1 MRRIDPGTL
10 LSNHF
15 HISRTRAGIALHQDR
30 LHPVEQ
36 TTRGESLVDL
46 PYRNSPMPSSCNGFS
61 QPSKLRVTRTF
72 TRIVMACLP
81 AVVASSLSIAAAG
94 ETGPL
99 RVLWKTE
106 LSSPKATAST
116 NPSETALLAL
126 CGAADT
132 ALMDVATL
140 VAKRQLEGAHSLTAD
155 ELAFALRAA
164 GDPHVWPK
172 AWSLSGENLDDADVA
187 SRFKSFM
194 TTSRTVGKRRCGV
207 ARQNGN
213 GNTAAATVI
222 TVDALADLSPVPTS
236 ARVGQWINLEG
247 AMLVPASGV
256 QVVLLGP
263 RAAPKTVPSS
273 LSGGR
278 IRSTFS
284 VDQPGAWLVQVLATV
299 STGPRPVL
307 EATIYAGQK
316 PPNEF
321 VRAPVPGE
329 AAGQGIKD
337 PADAM
342 LRMINAAR
350 EAEGR
355 RPLTRDSAL
364 DAVARAHSEEMKK
377 ARLVGHDVGG
387 GDPRARIE
395 AAGISAAVAGE
406 NVASAS
412 SLENAHRA
420 LWASPSHRG
429 NLLLERFTRVGVAV
443 VQSADGTFWVTE
455 MFSG

>member
-1 MRRIDPGTL
+1 MTL
-10 LSNHF
+10 HRAHDLPVEHTGRDDHRVDNLRWNGFMTFRLNIWGFGSGQSPMH
-15 HISRTRAGIALHQDR
+15 RAGR
-30 LHPVEQ
+30 LLRRAV
-36 TTRGESLVDL
+36 TTS
-46 PYRNSPMPSSCNGFS
+46 
-61 QPSKLRVTRTF
+61 
-72 TRIVMACLP
+72 IP
-81 AVVASSLSIAAAG
+81 AVVVTSLAIAASG
-94 ETGPL
+94 DTGPL
-99 RVLWKTE
+99 RVQWKSE
-106 LSSPKATAST
+106 LASPKATAPT
-116 NPSETALLAL
+116 NPTETALLSL

-140 VAKRQLEGAHSLTAD
+140 VAKRQLEGAHNLTAD

-172 AWSLSGENLDDADVA
+172 AWSLSGENLDDADIA
-187 SRFKSFM
+187 TRLKTFLGS
-194 TTSRTVGKRRCGV
+194 SRTLGTRRCGV
-207 ARQNGN
+207 ARQKGPGN
-213 GNTAAATVI
+213 ADVATVI
-222 TVDALADLSPVPTS
+222 TIDALADLSSLPTS

-247 AMLVPASGV
+247 AMLIPASGV

-329 AAGQGIKD
+329 EAGKGVKD
-337 PADAM
+337 SADAM

-355 RPLTRDSAL
+355 RPLTRDPAL
-364 DAVARAHSEEMKK
+364 DAIARAHSEEMKK

-387 GDPRARIE
+387 GDPRARLE
-395 AAGISAAVAGE
+395 AAGIRSAVAGE

-443 VQSADGTFWVTE
+443 VQGADGAFWVTE
-455 MFSG
+455 MFAG

>member
-1 MRRIDPGTL
+1 M
-10 LSNHF
+10 
-15 HISRTRAGIALHQDR
+15 AL
-30 LHPVEQ
+30 
-36 TTRGESLVDL
+36 
-46 PYRNSPMPSSCNGFS
+46 RNSD
-61 QPSKLRVTRTF
+61 SKQASHYRLS
-72 TRIVMACLP
+72 RIFRRLAIACLP
-81 AVVASSLSIAAAG
+81 AAVATASVAAFG
-94 ETGPL
+94 ESGPL
-99 RVLWKTE
+99 RVQWKTE
-106 LSSPKATAST
+106 LSSPKATATT
-116 NPSETALLAL
+116 NHAEAALLAL
-126 CGAADT
+126 CGPADT
-132 ALMDVATL
+132 ALMDVAAL
-140 VAKRQLEGAHSLTAD
+140 VAKRQLDGAHNLTAD

-172 AWSLSGENLDDADVA
+172 AWSLSGTNLDDADVL
-187 SRFKSFM
+187 SRLKTFM
-194 TTSRTVGKRRCGV
+194 SSTRTLGTRRCGV
-207 ARQNGN
+207 SRQKGQ
-213 GNTAAATVI
+213 GDDGAATVI
-222 TVDALADLSPVPTS
+222 TIDALADLMPLPTS

-247 AMLVPASGV
+247 VMLVPASGV

-307 EATIYAGQK
+307 EATIFAGQK

-329 AAGQGIKD
+329 EAAQGVTD
-337 PADAM
+337 HADAM

-350 EAEGR
+350 VAEGR
-355 RPLTRDSAL
+355 RPLTRDPAL

-377 ARLVGHDVGG
+377 ARIVGHDVGG
-387 GDPRARIE
+387 GDPRARLE
-395 AAGISAAVAGE
+395 AAGITSSVAGE

-443 VQSADGTFWVTE
+443 VQGADGAFWVTE
-455 MFSG
+455 MFAG

>member
-1 MRRIDPGTL
+1 
-10 LSNHF
+10 
-15 HISRTRAGIALHQDR
+15 
-30 LHPVEQ
+30 
-36 TTRGESLVDL
+36 
-46 PYRNSPMPSSCNGFS
+46 MPSSCNEVQNTKATNATKARRRIFS
-61 QPSKLRVTRTF
+61 AFVPL
-72 TRIVMACLP
+72 L
-81 AVVASSLSIAAAG
+81 VASSLSFAAAG
-94 ETGPL
+94 DTGPL
-99 RVLWKTE
+99 RVQWKTE
-106 LSSPKATAST
+106 ISSPKATAAT
-116 NPSETALLAL
+116 NPSETSLLSL
-126 CGAADT
+126 CGPADT

-140 VAKRQLEGAHSLTAD
+140 VAKRQLDGAHNLTAD

-172 AWSLSGENLDDADVA
+172 AWSLSGENLDDADIA
-187 SRFKSFM
+187 SRFQSFM
-194 TTSRTVGKRRCGV
+194 STTRTLGTRRCGV
-207 ARQNGN
+207 SRQKGPGN
-213 GNTAAATVI
+213 AAVATVI

-284 VDQPGAWLVQVLATV
+284 VDQPGPWLVQVLATV

-316 PPNEF
+316 PPTEF

-329 AAGQGIKD
+329 EAGQGVKD

-350 EAEGR
+350 VAEGR
-355 RPLTRDSAL
+355 RPLTRDPKL
-364 DAVARAHSEEMKK
+364 DAVAHAHSEEMKK

-387 GDPRARIE
+387 GDPRARLE
-395 AAGISAAVAGE
+395 AAGITSAVAGE

-443 VQSADGTFWVTE
+443 VQSSDGSFWVTE

>member
-1 MRRIDPGTL
+1 MQLYRVHNR
-10 LSNHF
+10 
-15 HISRTRAGIALHQDR
+15 
-30 LHPVEQ
+30 PVEH
-36 TTRGESLVDL
+36 TTHHDLRVDHL
-46 PYRNSPMPSSCNGFS
+46 RWNGFMTASSNGSS
-61 QPSKLRVTRTF
+61 QSPSLRARQFLHRAVST
-72 TRIVMACLP
+72 CLP
-81 AVVASSLSIAAAG
+81 ALVLSTIAAAASG
-94 ETGPL
+94 DSGPL
-99 RVLWKTE
+99 KVQWKSE
-106 LSSPKATAST
+106 LASPKATAAT
-116 NPSETALLAL
+116 NPNDATLIAL
-126 CGAADT
+126 CGPADT
-132 ALMDVATL
+132 ALMDVATI

-155 ELAFALRAA
+155 ELAFALRSA

-172 AWSLSGENLDDADVA
+172 AWSLSGENLDDTDIAN
-187 SRFKSFM
+187 RLKSFLGS
-194 TTSRTVGKRRCGV
+194 SRTLGTRRCGV
-207 ARQNGN
+207 SRQKGPDN
-213 GNTAAATVI
+213 ADVATVI
-222 TVDALADLSPVPTS
+222 TVDALADISPLPTS

-247 AMLVPASGV
+247 AMLIPASGV

-263 RAAPKTVPSS
+263 RAAPKTIPSS

-329 AAGQGIKD
+329 EAGKGIKD
-337 PADAM
+337 AAEAM

-355 RPLTRDSAL
+355 RPLTRDPAL
-364 DAVARAHSEEMKK
+364 DVVARAHSEEMKK

-387 GDPRARIE
+387 GDPRARLD
-395 AAGISAAVAGE
+395 AAGIHSAVAGE

-443 VQSADGTFWVTE
+443 VKGEDGAYWVTE

>member
-1 MRRIDPGTL
+1 MPSIPATFGLSTARRTTTL
-10 LSNHF
+10 L
-15 HISRTRAGIALHQDR
+15 R
-30 LHPVEQ
+30 
-36 TTRGESLVDL
+36 
-46 PYRNSPMPSSCNGFS
+46 
-61 QPSKLRVTRTF
+61 RVLAPCVPT
-72 TRIVMACLP
+72 
-81 AVVASSLSIAAAG
+81 IAALTLAHAASADSA
-94 ETGPL
+94 PL
-99 RVLWKTE
+99 RVQWKNE
-106 LSSPKATAST
+106 LASPKATAST
-116 NPSETALLAL
+116 NPRESALLAL
-126 CGAADT
+126 CGPADT
-132 ALMDVATL
+132 ALMDVASL
-140 VAKRQLEGAHSLTAD
+140 VAKRQLEGAHNLTAD
-155 ELAFALRAA
+155 ELAFALRSA

-172 AWSLSGENLDDADVA
+172 AWSLSGENLDDNDIT
-187 SRFKSFM
+187 SRFKTFM
-194 TTSRTVGKRRCGV
+194 DSTRTLGKRRCGV
-207 ARQNGN
+207 ALQKGP
-213 GNTAAATVI
+213 GDAAVATVI
-222 TVDALADLSPVPTS
+222 TVDALADISPVPTS

-247 AMLVPASGV
+247 VMLVPASGV

-307 EATIYAGQK
+307 EATIFAGQK

-329 AAGQGIKD
+329 EAGAGVKD
-337 PADAM
+337 PAEAM

-350 EAEGR
+350 VAEGR
-355 RPLTRDSAL
+355 RPLTRDPAL

-387 GDPRARIE
+387 GDPRARLE
-395 AAGISAAVAGE
+395 AAGITSAVAGE

-443 VQSADGTFWVTE
+443 VQGPDGAYWVTE
-455 MFSG
+455 MFVG

>member
-1 MRRIDPGTL
+1 MSILERAATAFIPALTASL
-10 LSNHF
+10 LSL
-15 HISRTRAGIALHQDR
+15 A
-30 LHPVEQ
+30 
-36 TTRGESLVDL
+36 
-46 PYRNSPMPSSCNGFS
+46 
-61 QPSKLRVTRTF
+61 
-72 TRIVMACLP
+72 
-81 AVVASSLSIAAAG
+81 ASG
-94 ETGPL
+94 DTGPL
-99 RVLWKTE
+99 RVQWKAE

-116 NPSETALLAL
+116 NPSEAALLSL
-126 CGAADT
+126 CGPADT
-132 ALMDVATL
+132 ALMDVAAL
-140 VAKRQLEGAHSLTAD
+140 VAKRQLDGAHNLTAD

-172 AWSLSGENLDDADVA
+172 AWSLSGENLDDDDIAT
-187 SRFKSFM
+187 RFKSFM
-194 TTSRTVGKRRCGV
+194 ASTRTLGKRRCGV
-207 ARQNGN
+207 SRQRGT
-213 GNTAAATVI
+213 GDAAVATVI
-222 TVDALADLSPVPTS
+222 TIDALADVSPLPTS

-247 AMLVPASGV
+247 VMLVPASGV

-284 VDQPGAWLVQVLATV
+284 VDQPGQWLVQVLATV

-329 AAGQGIKD
+329 EAGQGIKD

-350 EAEGR
+350 VAEGR
-355 RPLTRDSAL
+355 RPLTRDPAL

-377 ARLVGHDVGG
+377 ARLVGHDVGS
-387 GDPRARIE
+387 GDPRARLE
-395 AAGISAAVAGE
+395 AAGIRSSVAGE

-412 SLENAHRA
+412 TLENAHRA

-443 VQSADGTFWVTE
+443 AQGADGAFWVTE
-455 MFSG
+455 MFAG

>member
-1 MRRIDPGTL
+1 MSHGPEP
-10 LSNHF
+10 
-15 HISRTRAGIALHQDR
+15 RTTNPWKRVAQVFIPCA
-30 LHPVEQ
+30 VA
-36 TTRGESLVDL
+36 SLVT
-46 PYRNSPMPSSCNGFS
+46 
-61 QPSKLRVTRTF
+61 V
-72 TRIVMACLP
+72 
-81 AVVASSLSIAAAG
+81 AAAG
-94 ETGPL
+94 DTGPL
-99 RVLWKTE
+99 RVQWKSE

-116 NPSETALLAL
+116 NPSETALLSL
-126 CGAADT
+126 CGPADT
-132 ALMDVATL
+132 ALMDVAAL
-140 VAKRQLEGAHSLTAD
+140 VAKRQLDGAHSLAAD

-172 AWSLSGENLDDADVA
+172 AWSLSGENLDDTDV
-187 SRFKSFM
+187 SNRFKSFM
-194 TTSRTVGKRRCGV
+194 ASTRTLGTRRCGV
-207 ARQNGN
+207 ARQRGA
-213 GNTAAATVI
+213 GDSAVATVI
-222 TVDALADLSPVPTS
+222 TVDALADLSPLPTS

-247 AMLVPASGV
+247 MMLVPASGV

-263 RAAPKTVPSS
+263 RAAPRTVPSS

-278 IRSTFS
+278 IRSTFA
-284 VDQPGAWLVQVLATV
+284 VDQPGPWLVQVLATV

-307 EATIYAGQK
+307 EATVYAGQK

-329 AAGQGIKD
+329 EAAQGVKD
-337 PADAM
+337 PAEAM

-350 EAEGR
+350 VAEGR
-355 RPLTRDSAL
+355 RPLVRDAAL
-364 DAVARAHSEEMKK
+364 DKVAQAHSEEMKK

-387 GDPRARIE
+387 GDPRARLE
-395 AAGISAAVAGE
+395 AAGISSGVAGE

-443 VQSADGTFWVTE
+443 VQGSDGAYWVTE
-455 MFSG
+455 MFAG

>member
-1 MRRIDPGTL
+1 MALQSIR
-10 LSNHF
+10 SK
-15 HISRTRAGIALHQDR
+15 IAAKFR
-30 LHPVEQ
+30 
-36 TTRGESLVDL
+36 
-46 PYRNSPMPSSCNGFS
+46 
-61 QPSKLRVTRTF
+61 F
-72 TRIVMACLP
+72 TRFIGRLSIACLP
-81 AVVASSLSIAAAG
+81 AVVATASVAAFG
-94 ETGPL
+94 ESGPL
-99 RVLWKTE
+99 RVQWKSE
-106 LSSPKATAST
+106 ISSPKATATT
-116 NPSETALLAL
+116 NPAESALIAL
-126 CGAADT
+126 CGPADT
-132 ALMDVATL
+132 ALMDVAGL
-140 VAKRQLEGAHSLTAD
+140 VAKRQLDGAHNLTAD

-172 AWSLSGENLDDADVA
+172 AWSLSGANLDDADVA
-187 SRFKSFM
+187 SRLKTFM
-194 TTSRTVGKRRCGV
+194 NSTRTLGTRRCGV
-207 ARQNGN
+207 SRQHGQ
-213 GNTAAATVI
+213 GDDAAATVI
-222 TVDALADLSPVPTS
+222 TIDALADLMPLPTS

-247 AMLVPASGV
+247 AMLIPASGV

-329 AAGQGIKD
+329 EAGQGAKD
-337 PADAM
+337 HADAM

-350 EAEGR
+350 VAEGR
-355 RPLTRDSAL
+355 KPLTRDPAL
-364 DAVARAHSEEMKK
+364 DAVAKAHSEEMKK
-377 ARLVGHDVGG
+377 ARMVGHDVGG
-387 GDPRARIE
+387 GDPRARLE
-395 AAGISAAVAGE
+395 AAGISSSVAGE

-443 VQSADGTFWVTE
+443 VQSADGAYWVTE
-455 MFSG
+455 MFAG

>member
-1 MRRIDPGTL
+1 MALRSIGSKIAAKFHFSRFLRR
-10 LSNHF
+10 LS
-15 HISRTRAGIALHQDR
+15 I
-30 LHPVEQ
+30 
-36 TTRGESLVDL
+36 
-46 PYRNSPMPSSCNGFS
+46 
-61 QPSKLRVTRTF
+61 
-72 TRIVMACLP
+72 ACLP
-81 AVVASSLSIAAAG
+81 AFVATASVAAFG
-94 ETGPL
+94 DSGPL
-99 RVLWKTE
+99 RVQWKSE
-106 LSSPKATAST
+106 LSSPKATATT
-116 NPSETALLAL
+116 NQAEAALLAL
-126 CGAADT
+126 CGPADT
-132 ALMDVATL
+132 ALMDVASL
-140 VAKRQLEGAHSLTAD
+140 VAKRQLDGAHNLTAD

-172 AWSLSGENLDDADVA
+172 AWSLSGANLDDADVA
-187 SRFKSFM
+187 SRLKAFM
-194 TTSRTVGKRRCGV
+194 SSTRTLGTRRCGV
-207 ARQNGN
+207 SRQRGQ
-213 GNTAAATVI
+213 GDDAAATVI
-222 TVDALADLSPVPTS
+222 TIDALADLMPLPTS

-273 LSGGR
+273 LSGGK

-284 VDQPGAWLVQVLATV
+284 VDQPGVWLVQVLATV

-329 AAGQGIKD
+329 EAGQGVKD

-350 EAEGR
+350 VAEGR
-355 RPLTRDSAL
+355 RPLTRDPAL
-364 DAVARAHSEEMKK
+364 DAVAKAHSEEMKK
-377 ARLVGHDVGG
+377 ARIVGHDVGG
-387 GDPRARIE
+387 GDPRARLE
-395 AAGISAAVAGE
+395 AAGVSSTVAGE

-443 VQSADGTFWVTE
+443 VQSPDGAYWVTE
-455 MFSG
+455 MFAG

>member
-1 MRRIDPGTL
+1 
-10 LSNHF
+10 
-15 HISRTRAGIALHQDR
+15 
-30 LHPVEQ
+30 
-36 TTRGESLVDL
+36 
-46 PYRNSPMPSSCNGFS
+46 MPSSCNEFG
-61 QPSKLRVTRTF
+61 PPAKHRA
-72 TRIVMACLP
+72 TRIFKRFATACIP
-81 AVVASSLSIAAAG
+81 AFVASSLSIAAAG
-94 ETGPL
+94 DTGPL
-99 RVLWKTE
+99 RVQWKSE
-106 LSSPKATAST
+106 LSSPKATAAT
-116 NPSETALLAL
+116 NPSEAALLAL
-126 CGAADT
+126 CGPADT
-132 ALMDVATL
+132 ALMDVANL
-140 VAKRQLEGAHSLTAD
+140 VAKRQLDGAHSLTAD

-172 AWSLSGENLDDADVA
+172 AWSLSGENLDDADIA
-187 SRFKSFM
+187 TRLKSFM
-194 TTSRTVGKRRCGV
+194 TTTRTLGTRRCGV
-207 ARQNGN
+207 SRQRGN
-213 GNTAAATVI
+213 GDSAAATVI

-284 VDQPGAWLVQVLATV
+284 VDQPGVWLVQVLATV

-316 PPNEF
+316 PTNEF

-329 AAGQGIKD
+329 AAGQGVKD

-355 RPLTRDSAL
+355 RPLTRDPAL

-387 GDPRARIE
+387 GDPRARLE
-395 AAGISAAVAGE
+395 AAGINAAVAGE

-412 SLENAHRA
+412 TLENAHRA

-443 VQSADGTFWVTE
+443 VQSADGAFWVTE